1 MLMLSRRLAQ
11 AGLAAGVTVF
21 GAQGRAPHA
30 AEVVEGVVGDAAA
43 PVTMIEYSSLT
54 CPHCAAFHEQT
65 LPGLKE
71 RYIDT
76 GKVRLV
82 IRDFPLDQNALRA
95 AVIAHCAGPER
106 YPAFVDVFFAQQE
119 SWATAED
126 PVRALK
132 QLAKLGGLGEAE
144 IDACLADRSMEEAI
158 LQMRLAGQQQFDI
171 RSTPTFII
179 EGKAYPGNR
188 TVDEFAAIIDPLL
201 EP

>member
-1 MLMLSRRLAQ
+1 MLMLSRRLAL
-11 AGLAAGVTVF
+11 AGLAAGVAGF
-21 GAQGRAPHA
+21 GIHGRATQA
-30 AEVVEGVVGDAAA
+30 AEIVEGVVGDPAA

-71 RYIDT
+71 RYLDT

-144 IDACLADRSMEEAI
+144 IDACLADRGMEEAI

-179 EGKAYPGNR
+179 DGKAYPGNR

-201 EP
+201 DR

>member
-1 MLMLSRRLAQ
+1 MLMLSRRLAL
-11 AGLAAGVTVF
+11 AGLAAGIAGF
-21 GAQGRAPHA
+21 GAHGGATQA
-30 AEVVEGVVGDAAA
+30 AEIIEGVVGDPNA

-71 RYIDT
+71 RFIDT

-144 IDACLADRSMEEAI
+144 IDACLADRGMEEAI

-179 EGKAYPGNR
+179 DGKAYPGNR

-201 EP
+201 ER

>member
-1 MLMLSRRLAQ
+1 MLMLSRRLTL
-11 AGLAAGVTVF
+11 AGLAAGVAGF
-21 GAQGRAPHA
+21 GIHGRATQA
-30 AEVVEGVVGDAAA
+30 AEIVEGVVGDPAAL
-43 PVTMIEYSSLT
+43 VTMIEYASLT

-71 RYIDT
+71 RYLDT

-144 IDACLADRSMEEAI
+144 IDACLADRRMEEAI

-179 EGKAYPGNR
+179 DGKAYPGNR

-201 EP
+201 DR